1 MCYSFC
7 NFVPSML
14 SMRGA
19 RRISPSTSDHLEVQV
34 SSLSSACPCSEQLIH
49 QPSRNHS
56 DAMGRKSSQSSGK
69 CTDYHSVASQ
79 PPRASRRWQVA
90 HTDTFQRSAPPN
102 YTSVMLLIC
111 QHHFFPHLWLISN
124 HPETFIYSTS
134 DQLNFFSSF
143 KLQLS
148 HLFAQTRFVQLCT
161 FPSQN
166 YKAVDRKVTERL
178 KTPGNS
184 WRGKSCHR
192 SLLVILLI
200 CLSHNKSY

>member
-14 SMRGA
+14 LMRGA
-19 RRISPSTSDHLEVQV
+19 RRISHSTSDHLEAQL
-34 SSLSSACPCSEQLIH
+34 SSLSSARPCSEQLIH

-69 CTDYHSVASQ
+69 CTDYQSVASQ

-102 YTSVMLLIC
+102 YTSVMLLVC

-124 HPETFIYSTS
+124 HTETFTYSTS
-134 DQLNFFSSF
+134 DQLNFLVLSNCNCHTFLPRQDLYNSALF
-143 KLQLS
+143 PPKTIKLL
-148 HLFAQTRFVQLCT
+148 
-161 FPSQN
+161 
-166 YKAVDRKVTERL
+166 TE
-178 KTPGNS
+178 K
-184 WRGKSCHR
+184 
-192 SLLVILLI
+192 
-200 CLSHNKSY
+200 